1 MENPSAQSEKALLAF
16 WNGKNCINVRCLAY
30 SQATQRIFSEPS
42 RVAHVLGQKNI
53 KNTQIYMHLADFRS
67 EEEYHSAVA
76 TTIDETRKFIK
87 SGFHFVYDMDGAKLF
102 SKRK

>member
-1 MENPSAQSEKALLAF
+1 MEYGRTKDVL
-16 WNGKNCINVRCLAY
+16 W
-30 SQATQRIFSEPS
+30 
-42 RVAHVLGQKNI
+42 VAHVFGHKNI

-76 TTIDETRKFIK
+76 RTIDEARELIE
-87 SGFHFVYDMDGAKLF
+87 SGFHFVCDMDDAKLF

>member
-1 MENPSAQSEKALLAF
+1 M
-16 WNGKNCINVRCLAY
+16 
-30 SQATQRIFSEPS
+30 
-42 RVAHVLGQKNI
+42 HVVGHKNI

-76 TTIDETRKFIK
+76 TTIDEARKLIE
-87 SGFHFVYDMDGAKLF
+87 SGFHFVCDMYGAKLF